1 MRPVLVDINQSQAA
15 PRLSAEV
22 SAIPLR
28 VRLMAAL
35 PLINL
40 ITGLVVAALTS
51 GRRRRRGAGRSTSW
65 SRWRSRPRSRSS

>member
-1 MRPVLVDINQSQAA
+1 MRPVLLDINDEPSTRRSRIDR
-15 PRLSAEV
+15 PV
-22 SAIPLR
+22 VPLR

-51 GRRRRRGAGRSTSW
+51 ERRRRRGARASTC
-65 SRWRSRPRSRSS
+65 